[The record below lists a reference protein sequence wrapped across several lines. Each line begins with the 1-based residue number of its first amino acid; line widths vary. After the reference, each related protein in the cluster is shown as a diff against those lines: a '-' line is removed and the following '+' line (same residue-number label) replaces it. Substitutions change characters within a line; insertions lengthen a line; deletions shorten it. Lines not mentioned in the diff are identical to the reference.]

1 MGDVKFDGKVAIV
14 TGAGGGL
21 GRSHAM
27 LLASRGAKVVV
38 NDLGGAADGTGKG
51 TTMAE
56 KVVEEIK
63 AAGGEAVPDFNS
75 VAEIDSAKAMV
86 ETAVKSFGKVDIVI
100 NNAGILR
107 DKSFV
112 KMEEQDWDLVLAV
125 HLRGSFCVTK
135 AAWPVMRENN
145 YGRVVMTTSSAGL
158 FGNFGQVNYSA
169 AKMGIVG
176 MMNSLKHEGA
186 KYNIKVN
193 TIAPFGGTRLTATV
207 MPPNMLE
214 AMKPEFVS
222 PMVAWLA
229 SEECEETG
237 SIFVAGA
244 GYFGRVAMQEGP
256 GKALDNTQTITIEMI
271 RDNFDAIKDM
281 TDSKE
286 FASVNEEGMERIFS
300 NLKVG

>member
-1 MGDVKFDGKVAIV
+1 MGDVRFDGRVAIV

-27 LLASRGAKVVV
+27 LLASRGCKVVV

-63 AAGGEAVPDFNS
+63 AAGGEAAPDFNS
-75 VAEIDSAKAMV
+75 VAEMAGAKAMV
-86 ETAVKSFGKVDIVI
+86 ETAVKNFGKVDIVI

-112 KMEEQDWDLVLAV
+112 KMEEPDWDLVIAV

-176 MMNSLKHEGA
+176 IMNSLKHEGA

-222 PMVAWLA
+222 PMMAWLA

-244 GYFGRVAMQEGP
+244 GYFGRVAMREGP
-256 GKALDNTQTITIEMI
+256 GKALDNTKGITVEMI